1 MVNFGYYMTGN
12 WDVTMFM
19 PPGFV
24 VLVVSVRLFWVESV
38 GRTRREVHMVIL
50 RESGYLENK
59 KLG

>member
-1 MVNFGYYMTGN
+1 MTGN